1 MKSGTH
7 DNWERLVRATL
18 RREELRRLMLGN
30 DVETESNSSAASL
43 SESTL
48 QHPTFVSFSFEQILQ
63 ATHNFSAQNL
73 IKRGRSGDLFRGF
86 LQDFQHH
93 VVVKRI
99 DIRVAIMQE
108 AHASELECFSRISV
122 RGHSRFVPLLGHCLA
137 DHQHYKFLV
146 YKYLSEGDLKNSWSK
161 NLPAMDWSRRM
172 RIAVGAAEGLAYL
185 HHECNPPLVHGE
197 VEGSSILLDSNF
209 EVRLG
214 SLGQVRAQG
223 RDTPTIM
230 ENGIT
235 RFYMLTSPSEVVNAC
250 KAAED
255 HAFFGTSRQ
264 TCSYDVYCFGK
275 VLMELLTGKLGNSD
289 ASDGTGKGW
298 LQETLLCIS
307 DYDKESIKGIMD
319 PLLTLDEEMLKE
331 AWAVALIAKSCLN
344 PNPTKRPLTRHV
356 LRALGNPLRFVKG
369 WTPDPTSP
377 RLLTS
382 ISWKLTE
389 LLAIRAK
396 SPHVGVQEN
405 LTCA

>member
-1 MKSGTH
+1 MAHPYSSLGMKSGTH

-18 RREELRRLMLGN
+18 RREKLHRLMLGN
-30 DVETESNSSAASL
+30 DVDTESNSSAASL

-122 RGHSRFVPLLGHCLA
+122 GGHSRFVPLLGHCLA
-137 DHQHYKFLV
+137 DHHYYKFLV
-146 YKYLSEGDLKNSWSK
+146 YKYLSEGDLKSSWSK

-235 RFYMLTSPSEVVNAC
+235 RL
-250 KAAED
+250 
-255 HAFFGTSRQ
+255 
-264 TCSYDVYCFGK
+264 
-275 VLMELLTGKLGNSD
+275 
-289 ASDGTGKGW
+289 
-298 LQETLLCIS
+298 
-307 DYDKESIKGIMD
+307 
-319 PLLTLDEEMLKE
+319 
-331 AWAVALIAKSCLN
+331 SCGLWI
-344 PNPTKRPLTRHV
+344 H
-356 LRALGNPLRFVKG
+356 
-369 WTPDPTSP
+369 
-377 RLLTS
+377 
-382 ISWKLTE
+382 
-389 LLAIRAK
+389 
-396 SPHVGVQEN
+396 
-405 LTCA
+405 